1 MNHTGYITQALID
14 DENMPVDFE
23 TPYPAASK
31 IADEAKDAQ
40 DA

>member
-23 TPYPAASK
+23 ALYPSASK
-31 IADEAKDAQ
+31 IADAGKDAQ